1 MWTVLKFDKKNLAL
15 LKQDLK
21 SKLGEEYTI
30 YIPKLRIQKFKNNKL
45 INKDFNLLGDYL
57 FCFHTNLEFEQNR
70 NQLKFSKGLKYIL
83 EGTIE
88 SQKEIKAFI
97 SKCKK
102 SENQDGF
109 ITRDFF
115 DLDVYSKYKFSSGPF
130 TNRIFQI
137 LSFQKNRIKILMG
150 DIKTT
155 IKNKE
160 FLFTPA

>member
-21 SKLGEEYTI
+21 SKLGEEYKI

-88 SQKEIKAFI
+88 SQEEIKSFI

-115 DLDVYSKYKFSSGPF
+115 DMDVYSKYKFLSGPF
-130 TNRIFQI
+130 TNRIFKI
-137 LSFQKNRIKILMG
+137 LSFQKNQIKILMG

>member
-21 SKLGEEYTI
+21 KKLGEEYRI

-88 SQKEIKAFI
+88 SQEEIKSFI

-102 SENQDGF
+102 SENQDGLQ
-109 ITRDFF
+109 IE
-115 DLDVYSKYKFSSGPF
+115 YSKS
-130 TNRIFQI
+130 
-137 LSFQKNRIKILMG
+137 
-150 DIKTT
+150 
-155 IKNKE
+155 
-160 FLFTPA
+160 